1 VWRTVQL
8 VGEKLIFFV
17 RLLIL
22 ARMLVP
28 DDFGLLAIAVTAVG
42 FFLSITNLGMV
53 PALVQGQEVE
63 GKQYDVAW
71 TIGIARALAI
81 SAVVIV
87 ASPLIASIF
96 AEPRAENII
105 RVLALRPFLDSLVSI
120 RVADLNRMLRFK
132 PLAILRLTAA
142 LVNTVIS
149 IVLANSFGV
158 WALVAG
164 VLAGEV
170 TTILLSYILAP
181 HRPRISFDLASV
193 LPLIRFGRWIFV
205 NSLIGL
211 IGGSVLRVAIS
222 RQLGAAEL
230 GIYYLAAQVAFL
242 PNEIASGVI
251 GDVAFPL
258 IARIQANI
266 IQVSRAFRTMLIGAT
281 TLLYPIS
288 ALTIALAPTFVAEI
302 LGPKWD
308 GTEPVI
314 RILALATMIG
324 LFGDV
329 VVPLLKGL
337 GQPYKITV
345 IELIQTI
352 LLITL
357 VWGLANR
364 YGTVGAALAWIPSV
378 TASQIISAYFIRPL
392 LQKSLVQLIRP
403 LLAII
408 VAIIIGAMIALV
420 IVQFVP
426 GLVGFG
432 LAILLSLFTIVILL
446 WIGERRFSLGI
457 PQDIF
462 RMFPQVASILGLRYL
477 SSDG

>member
-1 VWRTVQL
+1 
-8 VGEKLIFFV
+8 
-17 RLLIL
+17 
-22 ARMLVP
+22 
-28 DDFGLLAIAVTAVG
+28 
-42 FFLSITNLGMV
+42 
-53 PALVQGQEVE
+53 
-63 GKQYDVAW
+63 
-71 TIGIARALAI
+71 
-81 SAVVIV
+81 
-87 ASPLIASIF
+87 
-96 AEPRAENII
+96 
-105 RVLALRPFLDSLVSI
+105 
-120 RVADLNRMLRFK
+120 
-132 PLAILRLTAA
+132 
-142 LVNTVIS
+142 
-149 IVLANSFGV
+149 
-158 WALVAG
+158 
-164 VLAGEV
+164 
-170 TTILLSYILAP
+170 
-181 HRPRISFDLASV
+181 
-193 LPLIRFGRWIFV
+193 
-205 NSLIGL
+205 
-211 IGGSVLRVAIS
+211 
-222 RQLGAAEL
+222 
-230 GIYYLAAQVAFL
+230 
-242 PNEIASGVI
+242 
-251 GDVAFPL
+251 
-258 IARIQANI
+258 
-266 IQVSRAFRTMLIGAT
+266 
-281 TLLYPIS
+281 
-288 ALTIALAPTFVAEI
+288 VAEI